1 MIVNNINNKIYN
13 EIKNTIDIG
22 SGAAYLL
29 KFASALFITVAG
41 ISIVFILSVIMS
53 IEKGSMQIPDFLE
66 VFVLVITTFGIV
78 VLSNSVWDILAL
90 SSSIDIPIHA
100 ALTHDSIKS
109 MTMTKALVLLIVIAG
124 IGYIPL
130 SHYLFPGYEFLGGI
144 MWMIHAGTVLFLT
157 KYAEILSI
165 LLRDP
170 FMSIYESIKIIKYS
184 FLESL
189 FITFLE
195 IALVL
200 GMFAL
205 IMQILNV
212 YSAVIIT
219 SLAYLLFVK
228 PASLKTSIQIAA
240 SNTNYKLKRCVKN

>member
-1 MIVNNINNKIYN
+1 MIVNNLKNKIYN
-13 EIKNTIDIG
+13 GIKNKIDIG

-29 KFASALFITVAG
+29 KFASAFFIT
-41 ISIVFILSVIMS
+41 ITSIGTLFMLDVILYIGNGSIQTPEFPEVFILGLTI
-53 IEKGSMQIPDFLE
+53 
-66 VFVLVITTFGIV
+66 FGIV
-78 VLSNSVWDILAL
+78 VLSNSIWDILAL
-90 SSSIDIPIHA
+90 SSSINIPIHD
-100 ALTHDSIKS
+100 ALTRDSIKN
-109 MTMTKALVLLIVIAG
+109 MAMTKALVLLIVIAG

-130 SHYLFPGYEFLGGI
+130 SNYLFPGDGLLGAI
-144 MWMIHAGTVLFLT
+144 VWMIHTGAVLFLT

-170 FMSIYESIKIIKYS
+170 FMSIYESIKIIKYN

-189 FITFLE
+189 VITLLE
-195 IALVL
+195 IALVI

-228 PASLKTSIQIAA
+228 PASLKTSIQITAG
-240 SNTNYKLKRCVKN
+240 NTNKYN

>member
-1 MIVNNINNKIYN
+1 MIVND
-13 EIKNTIDIG
+13 IKNKIDIG
-22 SGAAYLL
+22 SGTAYLL
-29 KFASALFITVAG
+29 KFASALFITIASIG
-41 ISIVFILSVIMS
+41 ILFILSVIMYIGNGS
-53 IEKGSMQIPDFLE
+53 IQTPEFPE
-66 VFVLVITTFGIV
+66 VFILGVTIFGMVI
-78 VLSNSVWDILAL
+78 LSNSVWDLLAL
-90 SSSIDIPIHA
+90 SSSVNIPIHA

-109 MTMTKALVLLIVIAG
+109 MVMTKTLVLLIVMAG

-130 SHYLFPGYEFLGGI
+130 SHYLFPGYGILGAI
-144 MWMIHAGTVLFLT
+144 VWMIHTGAVLFLT

-170 FMSIYESIKIIKYS
+170 FMSIYESVNIIKNS

-189 FITFLE
+189 VITLLE

-219 SLAYLLFVK
+219 SLFYLLFVK
-228 PASLKTSIQIAA
+228 PASLKTSIQITAG
-240 SNTNYKLKRCVKN
+240 NTNKYN